1 MMAKLNPMKQVD
13 LLQKSDDVSS
23 RNLSK
28 ELLDGANIK
37 VCGSDALVE
46 SAVK

>member
-1 MMAKLNPMKQVD
+1 MAKLNPMKQVD

-23 RNLSK
+23 RNLRK
-28 ELLDGANIK
+28 ELLDGANII
-37 VCGSDALVE
+37 VSGSDALVE